1 MTEKILL
8 VDDEPE
14 IREILA
20 ELLEDEDYEILQA
33 ENGEVAFSLFMEQDV
48 DLVITDVRMPK
59 MTGIELLK
67 AIKQT
72 SKDVDVIILTGQ
84 SDELTAIDC
93 LRAGAYD
100 YLLKPIEDLDV
111 MLTSV
116 NRALEK
122 RLLTK
127 KNRELM
133 DQLEELAVRDP
144 LTGLYNMRPF
154 YQFVDTEISSAR
166 ENAQH
171 LGVLFLDID
180 YFKKINDNFGHQFG
194 DHLLKMFAELLQAEL
209 IETTN
214 IFRYGGE
221 EFVIVLPE
229 TNTEATISIAQR
241 LLSVVREHQFTH
253 ESIST
258 TITVSIGGAVYPV
271 DAVDQTDLI
280 KLADQA
286 LYKAKESGRD
296 CYIVSSQDKVYR

>member
-20 ELLEDEDYEILQA
+20 ELLEDEGYTVVQA
-33 ENGEVAFSLFMEQDV
+33 ENGEAAFESFMSQEV
-48 DLVITDVRMPK
+48 DLVITDVRMPT
-59 MTGIELLK
+59 MTGVELLK

-72 SKDVDVIILTGQ
+72 DSEVDTIILTGQ

-100 YLLKPIEDLDV
+100 YLLKPVEDLDV
-111 MLTSV
+111 MLNSV
-116 NRALEK
+116 NRAIEK
-122 RLLTK
+122 RSLRI
-127 KNRELM
+127 KNLELM

-154 YQFVDTEISSAR
+154 YQFVDAEISSAQ
-166 ENAQH
+166 EHSHH

-194 DHLLKMFAELLQAEL
+194 DHLLRWFAELLKAEQT
-209 IETTN
+209 ETTN

-221 EFVIVLPE
+221 EFVMVLPE
-229 TNTEATISIAQR
+229 TNTEKTIEIGKR
-241 LLSVVREHQFTH
+241 LLEVVRQQEFTH
-253 ESIST
+253 DGVST
-258 TITVSIGGAVYPV
+258 NITVSIGGAVYPV
-271 DAVDQTDLI
+271 DSINQTDLI
-280 KLADQA
+280 RLADQA

-296 CYIVSSQDKVYR
+296 CFIMTSSESIIK